1 MRRLILIILAVIAS
15 VVWSAESPLRAQLSE
30 QPIRIV
36 FPFAA
41 GGSGD
46 ALTRMLAEQLR
57 AALNRPVVVENVT
70 GAAGRLGTRQVIAA
84 VPDGRT
90 LLLTPIAPVAVYQ
103 HVYKDLG
110 YNPLTDLVSVSQVA
124 AFEFGIA
131 VGPQV
136 PVKTLRELVQWAKA
150 NPKQASYGS
159 PAAGS
164 LPHFFGVLF
173 GRAAGIDLVHVGYR
187 GSAPAMTDL
196 AGGQIPIVVTTTS
209 DMLAMHKA
217 GRVNILATS
226 DSKRSPLVPDVP
238 TFREAGYDIEGAAW
252 YAVFAPAKTPVA
264 IVDQYSKIL
273 SDAVKRPET
282 KEQLLKMGLYATG
295 TTREELAK
303 IQKDD
308 SDRWAPAVKA
318 SGFTPDQ

>member
-173 GRAAGIDLVHVGYR
+173 GRKAGIDLVHVGYR